1 MARPLTMV
9 QREVLETL
17 TRLYEKHRRMIKSK
31 EVAQVLGKDEGTVR
45 NIIMVLKNMGL
56 VESRTGPAGG
66 YVPSLKAY
74 EVLGATTTLHLAG
87 HGVLIVPRP
96 SGEAKLSVVNL
107 EIIGLFSPEPAKAVV
122 RVAGNIGDV
131 RKGDIARIESSP
143 DRRILIEGIVER
155 TDPHAEEILVSI
167 KRMVILPEV
176 RVGEIAKRRLITIPE
191 NSTIREAARVLYN
204 HGIRGAPI
212 VSSSGEVIGFIT
224 TTDIAMVVAN
234 NEDLDSPVSRY
245 MRRNVVVVSEND
257 TILEAIRIMSFHGIG
272 RLLVINSQ
280 GRPVGIVT
288 RTDILR
294 FITALK

>member
-1 MARPLTMV
+1 MTRPLTMV

-17 TRLYEKHRRMIKSK
+17 TRLYEQHKRMIKSK
-31 EVAQVLGKDEGTVR
+31 EVARVLGKDEGTVR

-74 EVLGATTTLHLAG
+74 EVLGAATTFHLAG
-87 HGVLIVPRP
+87 HGVMIIPR
-96 SGEAKLSVVNL
+96 GDREIKLSVVNL
-107 EIIGLFSPEPAKAVV
+107 EIIGLFAPEPAKAVV
-122 RVAGNIGDV
+122 RVAGNLGEVRRGDRV
-131 RKGDIARIESSP
+131 KIESSP
-143 DRRILIEGIVER
+143 DRRIVIEGTVER
-155 TDPHAEEILVSI
+155 ADLHAEEVLVSI
-167 KRMVILPEV
+167 NRMVILPDV
-176 RVGEIAKRRLITIPE
+176 RVGEITRRNLI
-191 NSTIREAARVLYN
+191 TIREASTLREAAKVLYS

-212 VSSSGEVIGFIT
+212 VSEKGDVIGFIT

-234 NEDLDSPVSRY
+234 NEDLDAPVTRY
-245 MRRNVVVVSEND
+245 MRRNVVVISEGD

-294 FITALK
+294 FITALR

>member
-1 MARPLTMV
+1 MV

-17 TRLYEKHRRMIKSK
+17 TRLYEQYKRMIKSK

-74 EVLGATTTLHLAG
+74 EVLGSATTFHLAG
-87 HGVLIVPRP
+87 YGVMIVPR
-96 SGEAKLSVVNL
+96 GDRELKLSVANL
-107 EIIGLFSPEPAKAVV
+107 EIIGLFAPEPAKAVV
-122 RVAGNIGDV
+122 RIAGNISDV
-131 RKGDIARIESSP
+131 RRGDKVKIESSP
-143 DRRILIEGIVER
+143 DRRIVIEGVVER
-155 TDPHAEEILVSI
+155 ADHHAEEVLVSI
-167 KRMVILPEV
+167 GRMVILPEV
-176 RVGEIAKRRLITIPE
+176 RVGEIIRRRLVTISE
-191 NSTIREAARVLYN
+191 NQTVREAAKILYN
-204 HGIRGAPI
+204 HGVRGAPI
-212 VSSSGEVIGFIT
+212 VSSKGDVIGFIT

-234 NEDLDSPVSRY
+234 GEDLDVPVTRY

-272 RLLVINSQ
+272 RLLVVNSQ
-280 GRPVGIVT
+280 GRPVGIIT

-294 FITALK
+294 FITALR

>member
-1 MARPLTMV
+1 MV

-17 TRLYEKHRRMIKSK
+17 TRLYEQHKRMIKSK
-31 EVAQVLGKDEGTVR
+31 EVARVLGKDEGTVR

-74 EVLGATTTLHLAG
+74 EVLGAATTFHLAG
-87 HGVLIVPRP
+87 HGVMIVPR
-96 SGEAKLSVVNL
+96 GDREVKLSVVNL
-107 EIIGLFSPEPAKAVV
+107 EIIGLFAPEPAKAVV
-122 RVAGNIGDV
+122 RVAGNLGEIKRGDRV
-131 RKGDIARIESSP
+131 KIESSP
-143 DRRILIEGIVER
+143 DRRIVIEGTIER
-155 TDPHAEEILVSI
+155 ADLHSEEVLVSI
-167 KRMVILPEV
+167 NRMVILPDV
-176 RVGEIAKRRLITIPE
+176 RVGEITRRNLVTISE
-191 NSTIREAARVLYN
+191 SSTLREAAKILYN

-212 VSSSGEVIGFIT
+212 MSEKGDVIGFIT

-234 NEDLDSPVSRY
+234 SEDLDAPVTRY
-245 MRRNVVVVSEND
+245 MRRNVVVISEGD

-280 GRPVGIVT
+280 GRPIGIVT

-294 FITALK
+294 FITALR

>member
-1 MARPLTMV
+1 MTRPLTMV

-17 TRLYEKHRRMIKSK
+17 TRLYEQHKRMIKSK
-31 EVAQVLGKDEGTVR
+31 EVARVLGKDEGTVR

-74 EVLGATTTLHLAG
+74 EVLGAATTFHLAG
-87 HGVLIVPRP
+87 HGVMIIPR
-96 SGEAKLSVVNL
+96 GDREIKLSVVNL
-107 EIIGLFSPEPAKAVV
+107 EIIGLFAPEPAKAVV
-122 RVAGNIGDV
+122 RVAGNLGEVRRGDRV
-131 RKGDIARIESSP
+131 KIESSP
-143 DRRILIEGIVER
+143 DRRIVIEGTVER
-155 TDPHAEEILVSI
+155 ADLHAEEVLVSI
-167 KRMVILPEV
+167 NRMVILPDV
-176 RVGEIAKRRLITIPE
+176 RVGEITRRNLITIRE
-191 NSTIREAARVLYN
+191 TSTLREAAKVLYS

-212 VSSSGEVIGFIT
+212 VSEKGDVIGFIT

-234 NEDLDSPVSRY
+234 NEDLDAPVTRY
-245 MRRNVVVVSEND
+245 MRRNVVVISEGD

-294 FITALK
+294 FITALR